1 MEDGIP
7 VTECF
12 CHTPNEAL
20 GPFGGRVDSD
30 EPERS
35 FRRSHFFKKKSELK
49 STSAVLS
56 GVSGL

>member
-20 GPFGGRVDSD
+20 GPFGGRVDGD

-35 FRRSHFFKKKSELK
+35 SGRSHC
-49 STSAVLS
+49 
-56 GVSGL
+56 